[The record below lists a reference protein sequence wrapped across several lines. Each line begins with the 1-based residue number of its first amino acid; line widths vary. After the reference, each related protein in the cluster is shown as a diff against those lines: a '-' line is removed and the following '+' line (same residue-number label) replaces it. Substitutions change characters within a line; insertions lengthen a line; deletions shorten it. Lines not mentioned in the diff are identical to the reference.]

1 MSRAQPAVSLVL
13 PTPGRRLRSVGLLLA
28 VGFGLPAQATSQE
41 PGAISGTV
49 VAAEDGRP
57 VAEAL
62 VQVEGQALSATT
74 NAVGRFEIGGVPPGT
89 AALTVSAPGF
99 LDLRTAEV
107 QVTAGSAAAVTLALT
122 ATPNYLERVQV
133 TASKAPLSVGEI
145 AAQADIVERSAIEE
159 RGDQRL
165 TQAISH
171 VPGVIVSTQAG
182 SFESVMLRGL
192 PRDGNEFTSTLLL
205 VDGVP
210 QTDSR
215 NSSRVINLPIHDAA
229 SIEVVRGPN
238 SALYGRTAIGG
249 AVNVRTGEP
258 TAENRYG
265 LDLTG
270 GDFGYVRAAA
280 RASGP
285 VGERGGF
292 FVSAASDRNTGFYTG
307 SPDFEVDRTSVFGK
321 LTFVADASSFGRLS
335 ANRVR
340 SAQSLPTN
348 VPIIGGRFL
357 SDIDPRFDRLTDLN
371 VPGTNYRQKE
381 DRFTADY
388 TRQFTDNLEWVNVL
402 GFRRI
407 QYRFIDSGDITGAP
421 FDLDANTL
429 TQYPFELQ
437 TDEDIFYG
445 ETRIESDVSVGDI
458 GMAVMA
464 GGSWEHTTG
473 FGAGNLMYTDADT
486 FGWPLDYL
494 NPVHPPRSEWQF
506 FRFGGNDYD
515 LGVAG
520 IFGQVNIEPTR
531 RLTLTAGGRY
541 DRLDLENT
549 LTFRDGQPVVEDS
562 FDEFSPKIGA
572 IVKLLPDDA
581 DADVHLYT
589 QYSEAFLPPR
599 RPSGLRPGDDEIELE
614 PEDIDNLEIGIKG
627 SALGGRLSFDG
638 AWFHMTRDG
647 IVHSVRQGP
656 FFVPT
661 NAGEHEYRGFE
672 LGLRLSPAPRLSLY
686 ANAALY
692 DNRFGDFRIEASG
705 GVTDLTGNRLPIAP
719 DRILNGGLEITPAP
733 AVKIRIDVKHV
744 GDVMVDRGN
753 TFELDPRTLVDA
765 AVSWRVSERLRLT
778 LSAHNLLD
786 EEHYWNGDTS
796 NAESADP
803 GAPRQVLL
811 GASFTLRQE
820 RSGAGP

>member
-1 MSRAQPAVSLVL
+1 MSGPEPTSFFFAPRRQVVAGLFLGLCFCLHVRA
-13 PTPGRRLRSVGLLLA
+13 G
-28 VGFGLPAQATSQE
+28 AQEAGSIT
-41 PGAISGTV
+41 GTV
-49 VAAEDGRP
+49 VAGEDGRA

-62 VQVEGQALSATT
+62 VQVEGAVATATT
-74 NAVGRFEIGGVPPGT
+74 NAVGRFEIAGVPSG
-89 AALTVSAPGF
+89 AATLTVRAPGY
-99 LDLRTAEV
+99 LEL
-107 QVTAGSAAAVTLALT
+107 QVPDVRVAAGSAATVTVELA
-122 ATPNYLERVQV
+122 ATPNFLERVQV

-145 AAQADIVERSAIEE
+145 AAQADIVERSAIDE

-192 PRDGNEFTSTLLL
+192 PRGGNEFTNTLLL

-215 NSSRVINLPIHDAA
+215 NSSRVINLPIHDAD

-258 TAENRYG
+258 TAETRYG
-265 LDLTG
+265 LDVTG
-270 GDFGYVRAAA
+270 GDFDYFKGAA

-285 VGERGGF
+285 VGDWGGY
-292 FVSAASDRNTGFYTG
+292 FVSASSEQNTGFYTG
-307 SPDFEVDRTSVFGK
+307 RSNFEVDQTSIFGK
-321 LTFVADASSFGRLS
+321 LTFVADAKSFGKVS
-335 ANRVR
+335 VNRVR

-348 VPIIGGRFL
+348 VPVIGGRFL

-381 DRFTADY
+381 DRFTANY
-388 TRQFTDNLEWVNVL
+388 TRQFTDRVGWVNVL
-402 GFRRI
+402 GFREI
-407 QYRFIDSGDITGAP
+407 QYKFIDSGDITGAP
-421 FDLDANTL
+421 FDLAANTL

-445 ETRIESDVSVGDI
+445 ESRIESDLSAGDVD
-458 GMAVMA
+458 MSLMV
-464 GGSWEHTTG
+464 GGSYERTTG

-494 NPVHPPRSEWQF
+494 NPVHPPRSEWEF
-506 FRFGGNDYD
+506 FRFGGNDYN
-515 LGVAG
+515 LGVTG
-520 IFGQVNIEPTR
+520 FFGQFNVEPTD
-531 RLTLTAGGRY
+531 RLMLTGGGRY

-549 LTFRDGQPVVEDS
+549 LTFRDGDPVVEDS
-562 FDEFSPKIGA
+562 FDAFSPKLGA
-572 IVKLLPDDA
+572 IVKLLPDGA
-581 DADVHLYT
+581 RASVNLYA

-599 RPSGLRPGDDEIELE
+599 RPSGLRPGDDEIELN
-614 PEDIDNLEIGIKG
+614 PEDIDNFEVGIK
-627 SALGGRLSFDG
+627 SSLAGGRLSLEGTWFD
-638 AWFHMTRDG
+638 MTRDG

-661 NAGEHEYRGFE
+661 NAGEHEYTGFE
-672 LGLRLSPAPRLSLY
+672 VGARYAASSRFALY

-692 DNRFGDFRIEASG
+692 DNRFGDFRIESSG
-705 GVTDLTGNRLPIAP
+705 GVTDLSGNRLPIAP
-719 DRILNGGLEITPAP
+719 DQVLNGGVEFSPADTWK
-733 AVKIRIDVKHV
+733 VRVDVKHV
-744 GDVMVDRGN
+744 GDVAVDQGN
-753 TFELDPRTLVDA
+753 TFELDPYTLLDA
-765 AVSWRVSERLRLT
+765 AVSWWVSNGIRLT

-786 EEHYWNGDTS
+786 EEYYWNGDTS
-796 NAESADP
+796 RAESADP

-811 GASFTLRQE
+811 SASFSFR
-820 RSGAGP
+820 

>member
-1 MSRAQPAVSLVL
+1 MKRA
-13 PTPGRRLRSVGLLLA
+13 GLFLLC
-28 VGFGLPAQATSQE
+28 FGLSLQAIGQE
-41 PGAISGTV
+41 AGTISGTV
-49 VAAEDGRP
+49 VASEDGHP
-57 VAEAL
+57 VSEAV
-62 VQVEGQALSATT
+62 VQVTGDGASAVT
-74 NAVGRFEIGGVPPGT
+74 NAVGRFEISGVPAG
-89 AALTVSAPGF
+89 AATLSVTAPGY
-99 LDLRTAEV
+99 LELQVPEV
-107 QVTAGSAAAVTLALT
+107 RVTSGSAATVMIELS
-122 ATPNYLERVQV
+122 ATPNFLERVQV
-133 TASKAPLSVGEI
+133 TASKAPLSIGEI
-145 AAQADIVERSAIEE
+145 AAQVDIVERSAIDE

-192 PRDGNEFTSTLLL
+192 PRGRNEFTSTLLL

-215 NSSRVINLPIHDAA
+215 NSSRVINLPIHDAD

-258 TAENRYG
+258 TAESRYG

-270 GDFGYVRAAA
+270 GDFDYLKGAA

-285 VGERGGF
+285 AGDWGGY
-292 FVSAASDRNTGFYTG
+292 FVSASSERNASFYTETD
-307 SPDFEVDRTSVFGK
+307 DFEVDQNSIFGK
-321 LTFVADASSFGRLS
+321 LTFVAGAKSFGKVS
-335 ANRVR
+335 VNRVR

-381 DRFTADY
+381 DRFTANY
-388 TRQFTDNLEWVNVL
+388 TRQFTDQVGWVNVL
-402 GFRRI
+402 GFREI
-407 QYRFIDSGDITGAP
+407 QYKFIDSGDITGAP
-421 FDLDANTL
+421 FDLTANTL

-445 ETRIESDVSVGDI
+445 ESRIESDFPAGEVDMSLMV
-458 GMAVMA
+458 
-464 GGSWEHTTG
+464 GGSYERTTG

-494 NPVHPPRSEWQF
+494 NPVHPPRSEWEF
-506 FRFGGNDYD
+506 FRFGGNDYE
-515 LGVAG
+515 LGVTG
-520 IFGQVNIEPTR
+520 FFGQWGVEPTD

-549 LTFRDGQPVVEDS
+549 LTFRDSRPVVEDS
-562 FDEFSPKIGA
+562 FDAFSPKLGA
-572 IVKLLPDDA
+572 IVELLPDGA
-581 DADVHLYT
+581 GASVNLYA

-599 RPSGLRPGDDEIELE
+599 RPSGLRPGDDEIELN
-614 PEDIDNLEIGIKG
+614 PEDIDNFEIGLK
-627 SALGGRLSFDG
+627 SSLADGRVSLEA
-638 AWFHMTRDG
+638 AWFDMKRSG

-656 FFVPT
+656 FFIPT
-661 NAGEHEYRGFE
+661 NAGEHDYTGFE
-672 LGLRLSPAPRLSLY
+672 LAARFRPSSRVSLY

-692 DNRFGDFRIEASG
+692 DNRFGDFRIESSG
-705 GVTDLTGNRLPIAP
+705 GVTDFTGNRLPIAP
-719 DRILNGGLEITPAP
+719 DQIFNGGVEFTPAD
-733 AVKIRIDVKHV
+733 AWKVRVDVKHV
-744 GDVMVDRGN
+744 GDVAVDRGN
-753 TFELDPRTLVDA
+753 TFELDPYTLLDA
-765 AVSWRVSERLRLT
+765 AVSWWVSNGVRLT

-786 EEHYWNGDTS
+786 EEYYWNGDTS
-796 NAESADP
+796 RAESADP
-803 GAPRQVLL
+803 GAPRQMLL
-811 GASFTLRQE
+811 SASLSFR
-820 RSGAGP
+820 

>member
-1 MSRAQPAVSLVL
+1 MLATYTTFSTFHPQ
-13 PTPGRRLRSVGLLLA
+13 RRPRWRQA
-28 VGFGLPAQATSQE
+28 VGGATLCALASLLYPPAANGRATGSV
-41 PGAISGTV
+41 AGTV
-49 VAAEDGRP
+49 VANEDGRP
-57 VAEAL
+57 VSEAV
-62 VQVEGQALSATT
+62 VQVEGEGVSAVT
-74 NAVGRFEIGGVPPGT
+74 NAVGRFRIAGVPAGVAT
-89 AALTVSAPGF
+89 
-99 LDLRTAEV
+99 LD
-107 QVTAGSAAAVTLALT
+107 VTARGYLGLKVSNLEVIAGEATTVTIELS
-122 ATPNYLERVQV
+122 ATPNFLERVQV
-133 TASKAPLSVGEI
+133 TASKAPLSIGEI
-145 AAQADIVERSAIEE
+145 AAQAEVVERSAIDE

-182 SFESVMLRGL
+182 SFESVLLRGL
-192 PRDGNEFTSTLLL
+192 PRGGNEFTSTLLL

-215 NSSRVINLPIHDAA
+215 NSSRVINLPIHDAD

-258 TAENRYG
+258 TAESRYG

-270 GDFGYVRAAA
+270 GDFDYFKGAA

-285 VGERGGF
+285 VAEWGGY
-292 FVSAASDRNTGFYTG
+292 FVSASSERHESFYTG
-307 SPDFEVDRTSVFGK
+307 TDDFEVDLTSIFGK
-321 LTFVADASSFGRLS
+321 LTFVADAKSFGKVS
-335 ANRVR
+335 VNRVR

-371 VPGTNYRQKE
+371 VPGTNYRQKG
-381 DRFTADY
+381 DRLTANY
-388 TRQFTDNLEWVNVL
+388 TRQFTDQVGWVNVL
-402 GFRRI
+402 GFREI
-407 QYRFIDSGDITGAP
+407 QYKFIDSGDITGAP
-421 FDLDANTL
+421 FDLAASTL

-445 ETRIESDVSVGDI
+445 ESRIESDFSAGEVEMSL
-458 GMAVMA
+458 ML
-464 GGSWEHTTG
+464 GGSYERTTG
-473 FGAGNLMYTDADT
+473 YGAGNLMYTDADT

-494 NPVHPPRSEWQF
+494 NPVHPPRSEWEF
-506 FRFGGNDYD
+506 FRFGGNDYN
-515 LGVAG
+515 LGATG
-520 IFGQVNIEPTR
+520 FFGQLNAEPTS

-549 LTFRDGQPVVEDS
+549 LTFRDRQPVVEDS
-562 FDEFSPKIGA
+562 FDAFSPKVGA
-572 IVKLLPDDA
+572 IVKLLPDTA
-581 DADVHLYT
+581 GASVNLYA

-599 RPSGLRPGDDEIELE
+599 RPSGLRPGDDEIELN
-614 PEDIDNLEIGIKG
+614 PEDIENFEVGIKS
-627 SALGGRLSFDG
+627 SALDGRLSLE
-638 AWFHMTRDG
+638 ATWFNMNRSG

-672 LGLRLSPAPRLSLY
+672 LGARYSPASHVTLY

-692 DNRFGDFRIEASG
+692 DNRFGDFRIESSG
-705 GVTDLTGNRLPIAP
+705 GITDLTGNRLPIAP
-719 DRILNGGLEITPAP
+719 DRILNGGVEFAP
-733 AVKIRIDVKHV
+733 ADAWKVRVDVKHV

-753 TFELDPRTLVDA
+753 TFELDPYTLLDA
-765 AVSWRVSERLRLT
+765 AVSWWVSDGVRLT

-786 EEHYWNGDTS
+786 EEYHWNGDTS
-796 NAESADP
+796 RAESADP

-811 GASFTLRQE
+811 GASFSFR
-820 RSGAGP
+820 